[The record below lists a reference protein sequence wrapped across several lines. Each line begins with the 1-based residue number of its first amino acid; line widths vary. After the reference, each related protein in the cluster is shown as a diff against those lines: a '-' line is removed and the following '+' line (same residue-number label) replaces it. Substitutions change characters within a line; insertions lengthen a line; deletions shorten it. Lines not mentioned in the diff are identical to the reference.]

1 MPCKQAKHAI
11 NKRTFRG
18 DSWYTVCKTPPVKL
32 TWLLFC
38 TVVVIVAP
46 SVSASAEHPDSMN
59 GGSSRETVD
68 DEKWALQPVIRPT
81 PPELVESEWP
91 HNAIDRFIASKLST
105 RHLRPSAEADRRT
118 LIRRL
123 SFDLLGIPPT
133 PTEIDTFVSDRTPQA
148 YDNLVERLL
157 ASPLYGERWARHW
170 LDVVRFGES
179 DGFQHDWLRPNA
191 WWYRDWVIGALNQDM
206 PYSEFARLQLA
217 GDVLRPGDVSAIAA
231 TGFLVAGPF
240 NWAGHYQGGTF
251 AEEARQGELEDIVAT
266 VGQTFLGLTI
276 HCARC
281 HDHKYDPIHQ
291 SEYYRLT
298 AALAGVHHGERDIA
312 NEALVEQVSRQASV
326 LKANIDT
333 LKRQMEATD
342 PTMREDDVEQLM
354 FEISYLEW
362 QLAGH
367 EKLPVTDRL
376 SIEPSKFCATQV
388 YAVVPQPP
396 HEVHVL
402 ERGDFR
408 AKGPLVTAGGVAAV
422 PGGHAAF
429 NLSSHAPDA
438 LRRKKLAAWVTNE
451 QNPLFSRVIANR
463 VWHYHFGIGLVNTPN
478 DFGAN
483 GGRPTHP
490 QLLDWLAFELMRHN
504 WSLKWLHRT
513 IVTSATYRQA
523 SHANRAAAD
532 VDLENRLLWHMQPQR
547 LEAEVLRDTILLVSG
562 QLNSEIGGP
571 GYHDFRSEMSS
582 SQLYFPVA
590 AIGSSFNRRTIYRTW
605 VRSGRNLLLDVFDCP
620 DPSTQTPE
628 RAVTTTP
635 LQALSLMNNALVL
648 CMADH
653 FAERLRRIAGNDVNK
668 QVKQA
673 YLLAYG
679 REPDV
684 EEIELAESFIHQ
696 HNLAAMCRV
705 LFNSNEFLYVD

>member
-1 MPCKQAKHAI
+1 MPWKQVEHAI
-11 NKRTFRG
+11 NKRTFHD
-18 DSWYTVCKTPPVKL
+18 DSWNTVCKNLPVKL
-32 TWLLFC
+32 TWLLLC
-38 TVVVIVAP
+38 AGVVIVAP
-46 SVSASAEHPDSMN
+46 VVFASAEDPGSVN
-59 GGSSRETVD
+59 GGSHHETAVD
-68 DEKWALQPVIRPT
+68 EQWALRPLIRPT
-81 PPELVESEWP
+81 LPELLDSEWP
-91 HNAIDRFIASKLST
+91 HHAIDRFIASKLST
-105 RHLRPSAEADRRT
+105 KQLRPSAEADRRT

-123 SFDLLGIPPT
+123 SFDLLGMLPT
-133 PTEIDTFVSDRTPQA
+133 PTEIENFVLDRSPQA
-148 YDNLVERLL
+148 YGNLVERLL
-157 ASPLYGERWARHW
+157 ASPRYGERWARHW
-170 LDVVRFGES
+170 MDVVRFGES

-191 WWYRDWVIGALNQDM
+191 WWYRDWIIDALNQDM
-206 PYSEFARLQLA
+206 PYVEFAQLQLA
-217 GDVLRPGDVSAIAA
+217 GDVLRPGDISAIAA

-266 VGQTFLGLTI
+266 LGQTFLGLTI

-281 HDHKYDPIHQ
+281 HDHKYDSIHQ

-298 AALAGVHHGERDIA
+298 AALAGVHHGERDVS
-312 NEALVEQVSRQASV
+312 NETLIEHMSRQSAV
-326 LKANIDT
+326 LKENIVT
-333 LKRQMEATD
+333 LKRRMEAMD
-342 PTMREDDVEQLM
+342 PTVRKDDVERLM
-354 FEISYLEW
+354 FEISYLES
-362 QLAGH
+362 QLAGQG
-367 EKLPVTDRL
+367 KLPVTDRL
-376 SIEPSKFCATQV
+376 SLEPSKFCATQV

-408 AKGPLVTAGGVAAV
+408 DKGPLVTAGGVAAV
-422 PGGHAAF
+422 TGGQADF
-429 NLSSHAPDA
+429 NLSSNASDA
-438 LRRKKLAAWVTNE
+438 LRRKKLAAWVANE
-451 QNPLFSRVIANR
+451 QNPLFSRVIVNR
-463 VWHYHFGIGLVNTPN
+463 VWHYHFGTGLVNTPN

-490 QLLDWLAFELMRHN
+490 QLLDWLAHELVRHN

-513 IVTSATYRQA
+513 IVSSATYRQN
-523 SHANRAAAD
+523 SHVNRRAAD
-532 VDLENRLLWHMQPQR
+532 VDPENRLLWHMQPR
-547 LEAEVLRDTILLVSG
+547 RIEAEVLRDTILLVSG

-628 RAVTTTP
+628 RLVTITP
-635 LQALSLMNNALVL
+635 LQSLSLMNNAFVL
-648 CMADH
+648 YMADH
-653 FAERLRRIAGNDVNK
+653 FAERLSSIAGDDINE
-668 QVKQA
+668 QIKQA

-679 REPDV
+679 REPDA
-684 EEIELAESFIHQ
+684 EETELAESFVQ
-696 HNLAAMCRV
+696 QQNLSAMCRV